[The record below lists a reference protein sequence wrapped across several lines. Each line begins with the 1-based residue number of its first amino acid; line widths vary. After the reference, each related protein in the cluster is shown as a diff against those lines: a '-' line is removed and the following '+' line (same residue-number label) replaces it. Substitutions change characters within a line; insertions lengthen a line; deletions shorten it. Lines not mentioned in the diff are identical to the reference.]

1 MRCDDEGPAAEA
13 NRKGMTMLRSLKDLE
28 NYTLFAS
35 DGEVGTVVNFLLDDE
50 YWTIRYL
57 VAEANGFSGARD
69 VLISPISFRE
79 VDWAT
84 RCFHL
89 ALSRERVRNSPG
101 IDTDQPVSRQHEL
114 EYFRYYGYPQ
124 YWGGS
129 GIWGLGAH
137 PAVSATDRWN
147 DDMQP
152 SDDDPENKAA
162 DRHLRSAREVRGY
175 HVQGLDD
182 SIGHIDDFIVD
193 DETWEVRYLV
203 IDTSNWWFG
212 KKVLVEPLWAVRVSW
227 AEGKI
232 FFDLSRQAI
241 KDSPAW
247 NAAEAVNREYE
258 VQLYDYYGR
267 PVYWGAGA
275 HAAAP
280 ETPQR
285 ADRGR
290 A

>member
-1 MRCDDEGPAAEA
+1 MRCDDEVPAAAA
-13 NRKGMTMLRSLKDLE
+13 NRNETTMLRSLKDLE
-28 NYTLFAS
+28 NYTLYAS

-57 VAEANGFSGARD
+57 IAEANGFSGARD

-79 VDWAT
+79 ADWAT
-84 RCFHL
+84 RCFRL
-89 ALSRERVRNSPG
+89 GLTREMVRNSPG

-114 EYFRYYGYPQ
+114 EYFRYYGYPY

-129 GIWGLGAH
+129 GIWGLGTY
-137 PAVSATDRWN
+137 PALLSTGRW
-147 DDMQP
+147 
-152 SDDDPENKAA
+152 SDDRLAGDELPEVRAA

-212 KKVLVEPLWAVRVSW
+212 KKVLVEPRWATRVSW
-227 AEGKI
+227 EEGKI
-232 FFDLSRQAI
+232 HFDLSRQAI

-247 NAAEAVNREYE
+247 NAAEAVNRQYE

-267 PVYWGAGA
+267 PVYWQGGDP
-275 HAAAP
+275 HVEPAP
-280 ETPQR
+280 PQR
-285 ADRGR
+285 ANRNR

>member
-1 MRCDDEGPAAEA
+1 
-13 NRKGMTMLRSLKDLE
+13 MLRSLKDLE
-28 NYTLFAS
+28 NYSLFAT
-35 DGEVGTVVNFLLDDE
+35 DGEVGTVVNFLMDDE
-50 YWTIRYL
+50 SWTIRYL

-89 ALSRERVRNSPG
+89 ALTRERVRNSPG
-101 IDTDQPVSRQHEL
+101 IDTDLPVSRQHEL
-114 EYFRYYGYPQ
+114 EYYRYYGYPS

-129 GIWGLGAH
+129 GVLGMGTYPALLATGRWSDEPSAPDDGLEGL
-137 PAVSATDRWN
+137 SG
-147 DDMQP
+147 
-152 SDDDPENKAA
+152 

-175 HVQGLDD
+175 HVEGLDD
-182 SIGHIDDFIVD
+182 AIGHIDDFIVD

-203 IDTSNWWFG
+203 VDTSNWWFG
-212 KKVLVEPLWAVRVSW
+212 RKVLVEPRWAIRISW

-232 FFDLSRQAI
+232 YFDLSRQAI

-267 PVYWGAGA
+267 PVYWNSADRSA
-275 HAAAP
+275 VAQP
-280 ETPQR
+280 PLR
-285 ADRGR
+285 SDRGR